1 MTQQRCNEKGE
12 RSAFFAIDVQGK
24 NIAILNKI
32 KFVCFAVYI
41 VVGILRSTNVDF
53 PGWTSFSQIIQFFFL
68 FLTFAIVLYQSIRRQ
83 IKFKWIGVILVATG
97 LLSLWFS
104 RHTFMLSFAVFFC
117 AFATMDFKEA
127 LKKYLIVLSI
137 TLGFVVVLSLFN
149 IIEMGGAD
157 RGAGISRINFGFKTA
172 TLPNTIFFFICLGFV
187 YLKKQKTPWLAL
199 LFFVATASLLYHF
212 TNTRT
217 GFFLTIASCIGCALD
232 KLFNLQKV
240 FKKMAGSKFWLVLF
254 TSLPILFLALDFGL
268 IKYYS
273 TMSEMA
279 FTLNRFFSTRLSL
292 SLNLIQKE
300 GFSLFGKNIPS
311 HINGEYYQSDIC
323 YIYYGINYGLVSLFL
338 TLFLESL
345 CFYRAFKTKD
355 MWLCTAIVFV
365 LIDGIFEPYLLD
377 IKYQIFPFVLSSYLL
392 GKKTKVWLPLSILH
406 SNERSIQI
414 CLK

>member
-12 RSAFFAIDVQGK
+12 MPAFFAIDVQSK
-24 NIAILNKI
+24 NVAILNRI

-41 VVGILRSTNVDF
+41 VVGILRSTNIDF
-53 PGWTSFSQIIQFFFL
+53 PGWTNFSQIIQFFFL
-68 FLTFAIVLYQSIRRQ
+68 FLSFAIVLYQSIRRQ
-83 IKFKWIGVILVATG
+83 IKLNWVGVVLVATG

-117 AFATMDFKEA
+117 AFTTMDFKKA
-127 LKKYLIVLSI
+127 LKRYLIILSI
-137 TLGFVVVLSLFN
+137 TLGLVVVLSLFN
-149 IIEMGGAD
+149 IIEMGGAE

-172 TLPNTIFFFICLGFV
+172 TLPNTIFFFICLGFI
-187 YLKKQKTPWLAL
+187 YLKKQKTPWLVLL
-199 LFFVATASLLYHF
+199 LFIIITSLLYYF

-217 GFFLTIASCIGCALD
+217 GFFLTIALCVGCATD

-240 FKKMAGSKFWLVLF
+240 FKKMTGSKFWLVLF
-254 TSLPILFLALDFGL
+254 VSLPILFLALDFGL

-273 TMSEMA
+273 TLNEMA

-311 HINGEYYQSDIC
+311 HIDGEYYQSDIC

-338 TLFLESL
+338 TLLLESL
-345 CFYRAFKTKD
+345 CLYRAFKTKD
-355 MWLCTAIVFV
+355 MWLCIAMVFV
-365 LIDGIFEPYLLD
+365 LLDGVFEPYLLD
-377 IKYQIFPFVLSSYLL
+377 IKYQILPFILSNYLL
-392 GKKTKVWLPLSILH
+392 GKKTTAWLPLLILH